1 MDINHRLHDV
11 EQSSTVHVHQAKK
24 FHDEATHL
32 SSLLEKSFL
41 DAEQFINNRM
51 QRLASQNLDV
61 NQRLEN
67 EQTLLLATRSKL
79 DTTLT
84 KLTQCHQ
91 EAIRLQSNTDS
102 RFRLMI
108 NTAKGRLEQVERLKT
123 KMIRYENSLEI
134 ASPISEDTNIILSK
148 SDNSTTRKFQDELK
162 RVTEQ
167 LKKVIDLGKET
178 RNETQILH
186 GQYDTD
192 IHRHM
197 AALMRHDKTEREQLS
212 ILIEHKQSLQREIDW
227 IREQKKIID
236 NFITKMAPTLDKC
249 LCDGPSRNNTNRTVR

>member
-1 MDINHRLHDV
+1 MDINHCLHDV
-11 EQSSTVHVHQAKK
+11 EQSSTVYIHQAEK
-24 FHDEATHL
+24 FHAEATHL

-41 DAEQFINNRM
+41 EAEQFINNRM
-51 QRLASQNLDV
+51 QILASQNIET
-61 NQRLEN
+61 NQQLEN
-67 EQTLLLATRSKL
+67 EQALLLAIRSKL

-134 ASPISEDTNIILSK
+134 ASPICEDTNRILSK
-148 SDNSTTRKFQDELK
+148 SNDSTTRKFQDELK

-192 IHRHM
+192 VNRHM
-197 AALMRHDKTEREQLS
+197 ATLMRHDKTEREQMS
-212 ILIEHKQSLQREIDW
+212 ILIEHKQSLLREIDS
-227 IREQKKIID
+227 INEQKKIID
-236 NFITKMAPTLDKC
+236 NFISKMAPTLDKC
-249 LCDGPSRNNTNRTVR
+249 LCEGPSINNTNRTVR

>member
-1 MDINHRLHDV
+1 MDMNHRLHNV
-11 EQSSTVHVHQAKK
+11 EQSSTVYVHQAEK
-24 FHDEATHL
+24 FHAEATHL

-41 DAEQFINNRM
+41 EAEQFINNRM
-51 QRLASQNLDV
+51 QILASQNLDAS
-61 NQRLEN
+61 QQLEN
-67 EQTLLLATRSKL
+67 EQALLAATRSKL

-91 EAIRLQSNTDS
+91 EAIRLQSNTDA
-102 RFRLMI
+102 RLRLMI
-108 NTAKGRLEQVERLKT
+108 NTAKGRLEQVERLRT

-134 ASPISEDTNIILSK
+134 ASPISEDTEIILSK
-148 SDNSTTRKFQDELK
+148 SEHSTTRKFQDELQ
-162 RVTEQ
+162 RVTDQ
-167 LKKVIDLGKET
+167 LKKLLDLSKET

-192 IHRHM
+192 VNRQI

-212 ILIEHKQSLQREIDW
+212 ILIEHKQSLIREIDW

-236 NFITKMAPTLDKC
+236 NFITKMAPTLDQC
-249 LCDGPSRNNTNRTVR
+249 LCDGPISHNMSHSLR